1 MLTYIKL
8 SNFMSFK
15 DTIFDFRN
23 GKKRAKKFIAVYG
36 ENGSGKSNFVTSI
49 DFLSISI
56 WSMEFMSHADRVSR
70 MIAYAQKT
78 STWLDAND
86 ELYEALRRTVFI
98 EQYMMTNRMLECS
111 EPTTVEYGF
120 LLNGHEGVYKLTF
133 DEKIRN
139 ESLYYFT
146 GKQSGVVYELN
157 YDGEKIQTYFSG
169 ALFRNTKTADDFK
182 DEIEKYWGKH
192 TFFSILKKECREK
205 NEDYIK
211 NNVLGHVID
220 VLNMFEEIVVHYKKK
235 DSPIQSGIYRTDYLV
250 SDLESG
256 RIPNEENEKLI
267 CTENI
272 IRNFL
277 TQAYA
282 DIKDVFYDRKQRDD
296 QLEYTLMVKKMI
308 GGKLRSVR
316 CSDESA
322 GTRRI
327 IDMIPAILGVFSGY
341 TVVYDEIDDGI
352 HDLLLEKILSSMG
365 DEITGQLIITTH
377 NTLLLES
384 MNIKSAYV
392 IQVDRNGNKTVRS
405 LDEFSRIQGSN
416 NPRRMY
422 MKGLFGGIPV
432 IDSIDYD
439 EILMEI
445 NDRSEQKEEK

>member
-8 SNFMSFK
+8 TNFMSFK

-56 WSMEFMSHADRVSR
+56 WSMEFMSHADKFRR
-70 MIAYAQKT
+70 MIAYAKKN
-78 STWLDAND
+78 STWLDGND

-256 RIPNEENEKLI
+256 RIPNEEKEKLI

-282 DIKDVFYDRKQRDD
+282 DIKDVFYDRKQKDD

-445 NDRSEQKEEK
+445 NDHSEQKEEK